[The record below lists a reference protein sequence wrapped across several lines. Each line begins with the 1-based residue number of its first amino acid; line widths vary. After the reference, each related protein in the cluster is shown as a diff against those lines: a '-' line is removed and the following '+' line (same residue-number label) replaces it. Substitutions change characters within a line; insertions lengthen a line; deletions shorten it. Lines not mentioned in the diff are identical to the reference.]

1 MTKNQ
6 MDLFKRPSLDQ
17 ITDVPDSII
26 SVYVVEQHIWANGST
41 PEARAARQVERRTIE
56 EFLLD
61 PVRSFLN
68 DIFRQ
73 MAAPYVPQR
82 KDNPIGQGYWIQAEF
97 GSGKSHLLSF
107 IGALALAGEDEWQ
120 LVQDKEKQAGLGRR
134 ESLYNFY
141 ENGLVKKNQDSKGIF
156 VAVKTLVGQGGGGIG
171 LGDTGKD
178 LTEYILD
185 AVADQFFLETGKSLP
200 LYPTEILAERFLNT
214 DDFERYRRDLAKF
227 LQDPT
232 YFDEEAQEDINQ
244 FLDNLQNNPDP
255 GIRRDCGQ
263 RLWEF
268 YEHYLNTRPKIPME
282 TEDILKHMVK
292 SLLAEGYAGL
302 LLILDEVSLFMR
314 SRSDKQ
320 RFEDEKALVV
330 LSNRL
335 AKVENLPVWTV
346 CAAQQAIETRM
357 AGVKNIIARE
367 RLDLV
372 PLLNNQ
378 DYYYD
383 IALSRVREITD
394 IGAVDQYYEDYQRSF
409 SWPQAV
415 GRDRFAHFFP
425 FYPPSI
431 DVVRA
436 VSYNLTTV
444 RSALYFMLQTLK
456 TQRKRKSKELITLWS
471 LFDDVVEYEED
482 PSGTTK
488 GIANIKTKWPEAWQ
502 AYETAKRQ
510 LDTVT
515 KGPLKVYRS
524 RCEKI
529 IRTLFLYHTANLAP
543 NGLKYEDLMNS
554 VMEWKD
560 HAREQRADLQDNLD
574 HYEILTDKLA
584 LELAQVVRVG
594 RNYRFE
600 PTGGGPQPRE
610 LFQKARAEAEQD
622 EVARRQAWEALLAL
636 NGWEIRSALMT
647 MDLASG
653 IRSLFRDIASASQTD
668 LTIKW
673 HGREISGRVYMRDL
687 LDIAKRGAMLPSINS
702 AETGLDYAVFISSTP
717 AVDQLDELIKA
728 KQDPRVLFWSPDAL
742 TDSEQSLLVDF
753 TAYRTLVA
761 DYRGQDTQEAKVVLD
776 WVQNRLRDQMGAIYR
791 IVPDSYSRGRLAA
804 ADHSHMSFICEGELT
819 AILTPLAGQ
828 VLDAIYL
835 CKEMAFDAPAP
846 FNDTNAVNVI
856 NGIVKVG
863 QIPRGAK
870 PNRDIS
876 AAQNYGFDLQ
886 IMVHPNDRKLDL
898 SQCRYTQ
905 DMANWINDKLGDGSA
920 TMPAVSVYKNFM
932 GTNGPNGLHY
942 GLSKRMVQLYL
953 LCLARE
959 GKIRISL
966 SGRNMPVEAIDYS
979 NITTIDFKVAVLE
992 AFDQIQ
998 RLKPPEGWEML
1009 APFAAV
1015 LLEDNS
1021 LRTARQDADIQ
1032 SGVGR
1037 LLAYKEENLSSFQ
1050 TLRTGI
1056 TRLLED
1062 LSLVIPPSS
1071 LADDQTQMTKD
1082 QGPRTNDQGPMT
1094 NDQGPMTN
1102 NQELLAR
1109 LEAWETFL
1117 AAPTG
1122 TDPIPYLCN
1131 ALDKAFDYRV
1141 YQEEVVYPEEVDDLA
1156 SRLAEVKQ
1164 LETFYQYRE
1173 RLRAVARYSRPDFV
1187 ETLPD
1192 EPALASIKS
1201 VLKRTHTLL
1210 ADSKK
1215 LRQFIAGEVSLLNEL
1230 LEPAEAA
1237 IKSYSVRYRQLFDQV
1252 TAHTEQVKGQ
1262 IKALHRRETYLAL
1275 ARLAQVTALGADPR
1289 PELERA
1295 WRQAVEGPPELF
1307 PATLTHATIERELQ
1321 AMPQPPGCP
1330 LTIPNAGDW
1339 LQRADDA
1346 LNQAQTAL
1354 HLALK
1359 DKAALL
1365 HSEALRERLKQGQN
1379 EPFIAGLLASQTVEE
1394 MTTYLRQTLGQPPT
1408 AKEPITNDHGPMTN
1422 DQGPMTNDQKP
1433 MTNDQKPMT
1442 NDQEPMTNDPI
1453 SLLNR
1458 YLKQIRIRKLRLTD
1472 FIPGKQTI
1480 EAGDIDQIVT
1490 EFRQFLLA
1498 ALRTDSDDELP
1509 VVELE

>member
-1 MTKNQ
+1 MTKNRTE
-6 MDLFKRPSLDQ
+6 MFSRPSLDQ

-41 PEARAARQVERRTIE
+41 PQARAARQVERRTIE
-56 EFLLD
+56 EFLID

-73 MAAPYVPQR
+73 MAAPYVPER
-82 KDNPIGQGYWIQAEF
+82 KDNPVGQGYWIQAEF

-107 IGALALAGEDEWQ
+107 VGALALAGENEWK
-120 LVQDKEKQAGLGRR
+120 LVQEKEKKAGLGRR
-134 ESLYNFY
+134 ESLYSFY
-141 ENGLVKKNQDSKGIF
+141 ENGLAKKNQDGKGIF

-171 LGDTGKD
+171 LSDTSKT

-214 DDFERYRRDLAKF
+214 EDFDRYRRDLAKF

-232 YFDEEAQEDINQ
+232 YFDEEEQEDINH
-244 FLDNLQNNPDP
+244 FLENLQNNPDP
-255 GIRRDCGQ
+255 GLRRDCGQ
-263 RLWEF
+263 RLWDF
-268 YEHYLNTRPKIPME
+268 YERYLKIRPQIPME
-282 TEDILKHMVK
+282 TEDVLKHMVN

-314 SRSDKQ
+314 SRSDNQ
-320 RFEDEKALVV
+320 RFDDEKALVV

-383 IALSRVREITD
+383 IALSRVRDITD
-394 IGAVDQYYEDYQRSF
+394 KAAVAQYYEDYQRSF

-415 GRDRFAHFFP
+415 GRDKFAHFFP

-456 TQRKRKSKELITLWS
+456 TQRKRKSNELITLWS
-471 LFDDVVEYEED
+471 LFDDVIEYEED

-488 GIANIKTKWPEAWQ
+488 GIASIKTKWPEAWQ

-543 NGLKYEDLMNS
+543 NGLKHEDLMNG

-560 HAREQRADLQDNLD
+560 HAGEQRADLQDNLD

-584 LELAQVVRVG
+584 LELAQVVKVG

-636 NGWEIRSALMT
+636 NGWEIKSALMT

-653 IRSLFRDIASASQTD
+653 LRSVFRDIAPASQTD
-668 LTIKW
+668 LILKW
-673 HGREISGRVYMRDL
+673 HGRELSGRVYMRDL

-717 AVDQLDELIKA
+717 AVDQLDNLITF
-728 KQDPRVLFWSPDAL
+728 KQDPRVLFWAPDTL
-742 TDSEQSLLVDF
+742 TATEQSLLVDF
-753 TAYRTLVA
+753 AAYRTLVA
-761 DYRGQDTQEAKVVLD
+761 DYRGQDTQEAKVMLD
-776 WVQNRLRDQMGAIYR
+776 WVQNRLRDQMGTIYR
-791 IVPDSYSRGRLAA
+791 IVPDSYTRGRLAA
-804 ADHSHMSFICEGELT
+804 ADHSSMSFICEGELT
-819 AILTPLAGQ
+819 AILTPLVGQ

-835 CKEMAFDAPAP
+835 CKEMEFDAPAP

-876 AAQNYGFDLQ
+876 AAQNYGFALQ
-886 IMVHPNDRKLDL
+886 IMVHPDDRTLDL
-898 SQCRYTQ
+898 SQCHYTQ
-905 DMANWINDKLGDGSA
+905 DMAAWINDKLGDSGTA
-920 TMPAVSVYKNFM
+920 MPVVSIYKNFM
-932 GTNGPNGLHY
+932 GTHGPNGQHY

-953 LCLARE
+953 LCLARDS
-959 GKIRISL
+959 KIRISL
-966 SGRNMPVEAIDYS
+966 SGRNLPVEAIDYS
-979 NITTIDFKVAVLE
+979 NMAAIDFKVAVLD

-998 RLKPPEGWEML
+998 RLKPPEGWELL

-1015 LLEDNS
+1015 LLEDDS
-1021 LRTARQDADIQ
+1021 LRLAQQDADIQ
-1032 SGVGR
+1032 AGVQR
-1037 LLAYKEENLSSFQ
+1037 LWDYKAKRLGSFEIFRAGLDGLFQ
-1050 TLRTGI
+1050 TLGQDNPLAE
-1056 TRLLED
+1056 RL
-1062 LSLVIPPSS
+1062 
-1071 LADDQTQMTKD
+1071 Q
-1082 QGPRTNDQGPMT
+1082 
-1094 NDQGPMTN
+1094 
-1102 NQELLAR
+1102 
-1109 LEAWETFL
+1109 AWEAFL
-1117 AAPTG
+1117 AAPIG
-1122 TDPIPYLCN
+1122 NDPIPFLRN
-1131 ALDKAFDYRV
+1131 ALDKAFGYRV
-1141 YQEEVVYPEEVDDLA
+1141 YKEEVVYPEEVDDLA
-1156 SRLAEVKQ
+1156 TRLAEVNQ
-1164 LETFYQYRE
+1164 VEIFYRHRDRMQV
-1173 RLRAVARYSRPDFV
+1173 VARYTTSEFV
-1187 ETLPD
+1187 DSFPNDQALLP
-1192 EPALASIKS
+1192 IKTKLQHAQKQLNDP
-1201 VLKRTHTLL
+1201 VKLKE
-1210 ADSKK
+1210 
-1215 LRQFIAGEVSLLNEL
+1215 FIASEVSLITEL
-1230 LEPAEAA
+1230 LEPVEAA
-1237 IKSYSVRYRQLFDQV
+1237 IESYRVRYLQLFDQIV
-1252 TAHTEQVKGQ
+1252 NHTEQIRQQ
-1262 IKALHRRETYLAL
+1262 IDELAQQP
-1275 ARLAQVTALGADPR
+1275 AFGVISQLAQVKALGADPR
-1289 PELERA
+1289 PGLERA
-1295 WRQAVEGPPELF
+1295 WTQILAGPPELF
-1307 PATLTHATIERELQ
+1307 PTTLTHAAIERELQ
-1321 AMPQPPGCP
+1321 AMPQPPRCP
-1330 LTIPNAGDW
+1330 LTVQNAGDW

-1354 HLALK
+1354 HTALR

-1379 EPFIAGLLASQTVEE
+1379 EPFIAGSLGSQTVEDVAA
-1394 MTTYLRQTLGQPPT
+1394 YLQQTLGQV
-1408 AKEPITNDHGPMTN
+1408 TNA
-1422 DQGPMTNDQKP
+1422 QGPG
-1433 MTNDQKPMT
+1433 
-1442 NDQEPMTNDPI
+1442 TNDPI

-1458 YLKQIRIRKLRLTD
+1458 YLKQIQIRKLRLTA
-1472 FIPGKQTI
+1472 FKPGKQTI
-1480 EAGDIDQIVT
+1480 EAGDVDQIVT
-1490 EFRQFLLA
+1490 EFRQFLLS

-1509 VVELE
+1509 VIELE

>member
-6 MDLFKRPSLDQ
+6 MDLFKRLSLDQ
-17 ITDVPDSII
+17 ITEVPDSII

-41 PEARAARQVERRTIE
+41 PEARAGRQIERRTIE
-56 EFLLD
+56 EFLID

-73 MAAPYVPQR
+73 MAAPYVAER

-107 IGALALAGEDEWQ
+107 IGALALAGEDAWQ
-120 LVQDKEKQAGLGRR
+120 LVQEKEKQAGQGRR

-141 ENGLVKKNQDSKGIF
+141 ENGLAKKNQESKGIF

-171 LGDTGKD
+171 LGDTGKA

-227 LQDPT
+227 LQDPA
-232 YFDEEAQEDINQ
+232 YFDEEEQEEIGQ

-255 GIRRDCGQ
+255 GTRRDCGQ
-263 RLWEF
+263 RLWDF
-268 YEHYLNTRPKIPME
+268 YERYLKIRPQIPME
-282 TEDILKHMVK
+282 TEDVLKHMVNA
-292 SLLAEGYAGL
+292 LLEAGYAGL

-314 SRSDKQ
+314 SRSDTR
-320 RFEDEKALVV
+320 RFDDEKALVV

-335 AKVENLPVWTV
+335 ARVENLPVWTV

-394 IGAVDQYYEDYQRSF
+394 KGAVDQYYEDYQRSF

-415 GRDRFAHFFP
+415 GRDKFAHFFP

-456 TQRKRKSKELITLWS
+456 TQRKRKSNELITLWS

-488 GIANIKTKWPEAWQ
+488 GIASIKTKWPEAWQ

-529 IRTLFLYHTANLAP
+529 VRTLFLYHTANLAA
-543 NGLKYEDLMNS
+543 NGLKHEDLMNS

-560 HAREQRADLQDNLD
+560 HTREQRADLQDNLD
-574 HYEILTDKLA
+574 HYEVLTDQLA
-584 LELAQVVRVG
+584 LELAQVAKVG

-636 NGWEIRSALMT
+636 NGWEIKSALMT
-647 MDLASG
+647 LDLASG
-653 IRSLFRDIASASQTD
+653 IRSLFRDIAPASQTD
-668 LTIKW
+668 LILKW
-673 HGREISGRVYMRDL
+673 HGREIGGRVYMRDL

-702 AETGLDYAVFISSTP
+702 AETGLDYALFISSTP
-717 AVDQLDELIKA
+717 APDQLDDLIKS
-728 KQDPRVLFWSPDAL
+728 KQDPRVLFWAPDTL
-742 TDSEQSLLVDF
+742 TATEQALLVDF

-761 DYRGQDTQEAKVVLD
+761 DYRGQDTQEARVVLD
-776 WVQNRLRDQMGAIYR
+776 WVQNRLRDQMGIIYR
-791 IVPDSYSRGRLAA
+791 IAPDSYGRGRLAA
-804 ADHSHMSFICEGELT
+804 ADHSHMSFTCEGELT
-819 AILTPLAGQ
+819 AILTPLVGQ

-856 NGIVKVG
+856 NGIVKEG
-863 QIPRGAK
+863 HIPRGAK

-876 AAQNYGFDLQ
+876 AAQNYGFALQ

-898 SQCRYTQ
+898 SQCRYSQ
-905 DMANWINDKLGDGSA
+905 DIGAWINDKLGDSSA
-920 TMPAVSVYKNFM
+920 TMPALSIYKNFM
-932 GTNGPNGLHY
+932 GLDGPDGLHY

-959 GKIRISL
+959 GRIRISL
-966 SGRNMPVEAIDYS
+966 SGRNMPVEAIDYG
-979 NITTIDFKVAVLE
+979 NIAAIDFKVAVLE

-1009 APFAAV
+1009 APFAAA
-1015 LLEDNS
+1015 LLEDAS
-1021 LRTARQDADIQ
+1021 LRAARQEADIQ
-1032 SGVGR
+1032 AGVQRLLTFKQETLEPFQALLAGLGNLFQAIGQSNPLAGR
-1037 LLAYKEENLSSFQ
+1037 LAAWESFLSSPVA
-1050 TLRTGI
+1050 G
-1056 TRLLED
+1056 
-1062 LSLVIPPSS
+1062 
-1071 LADDQTQMTKD
+1071 
-1082 QGPRTNDQGPMT
+1082 
-1094 NDQGPMTN
+1094 
-1102 NQELLAR
+1102 
-1109 LEAWETFL
+1109 
-1117 AAPTG
+1117 
-1122 TDPIPYLCN
+1122 DPIPYLCN
-1131 ALDKAFDYRV
+1131 ALDKAFGYRV
-1141 YQEEVVYPEEVDDLA
+1141 YQEEVAYQEEVDDLA
-1156 SRLAEVKQ
+1156 SRLAEVRQ
-1164 LETFYQYRE
+1164 VEAFYQYRD

-1192 EPALASIKS
+1192 EPALASIKRA
-1201 VLKRTHTLL
+1201 LQQTHALL
-1210 ADSKK
+1210 AGSQK
-1215 LRQFIAGEVSLLNEL
+1215 LGQFIASEVSLLNEC
-1230 LEPAEAA
+1230 LEPAEVA
-1237 IKSYSVRYRQLFDQV
+1237 IKSYGVRYLQLFDQV
-1252 TAHTEQVKGQ
+1252 TAHTEQVRQQ
-1262 IKALHRRETYLAL
+1262 IQVLHGHETTLAL
-1275 ARLAQVTALGADPR
+1275 ARLAGVTALGADPR
-1289 PELERA
+1289 PALEQA
-1295 WRQAVEGPPELF
+1295 WRQAIEGPPDLF
-1307 PATLTHATIERELQ
+1307 PATLTHALIKRELQ
-1321 AMPQPPGCP
+1321 AMPLPPGCP
-1330 LTIPNAGDW
+1330 LTMQNAGDW

-1354 HLALK
+1354 HSALR

-1379 EPFIAGLLASQTVEE
+1379 EPFITGLLATQSVEE
-1394 MTTYLRQTLGQPPT
+1394 M
-1408 AKEPITNDHGPMTN
+1408 A
-1422 DQGPMTNDQKP
+1422 
-1433 MTNDQKPMT
+1433 
-1442 NDQEPMTNDPI
+1442 
-1453 SLLNR
+1453 
-1458 YLKQIRIRKLRLTD
+1458 
-1472 FIPGKQTI
+1472 TI
-1480 EAGDIDQIVT
+1480 WNKRWGN
-1490 EFRQFLLA
+1490 L
-1498 ALRTDSDDELP
+1498 
-1509 VVELE
+1509 